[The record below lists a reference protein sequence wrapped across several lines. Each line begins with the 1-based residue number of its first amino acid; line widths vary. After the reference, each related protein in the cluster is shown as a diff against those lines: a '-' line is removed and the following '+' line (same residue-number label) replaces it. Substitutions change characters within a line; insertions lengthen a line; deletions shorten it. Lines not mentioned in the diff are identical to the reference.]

1 MKHYR
6 AELRKAGGAL
16 AGMLAL
22 AALALV
28 SLFGGH
34 PQPSALAQFA
44 PTQTSVP
51 SPPFTSPLRPPTP
64 TATRRPRPTPVS
76 MQPITD
82 ATVIAALRARYRGIL
97 DSEPPTDAPPRSPLI
112 ASPTAPVRGY
122 LPLILSGPA
131 WKGVGDGAYSDVSA
145 LNVSWWYDWRHWK
158 IDSGAFA
165 TALPGRLDRYVPM
178 IWCANRPEDGMF
190 QEDGSLAAPWNPP
203 VIATRAAMHPGR
215 VWLVFNEA
223 DFPMLSLAVTPTPSG
238 PVTHVFFY
246 DQCAKYLCNMLGR
259 TPLPPGTTP
268 TAGPTPTPVLPCSFV
283 STSTATPTWLP
294 GQRTEMA
301 RLAADRYV
309 EIYTAIKQA
318 DPMAKVFC
326 CGNFFTADSPWW
338 QAFLDRLEYHR
349 THGHPN
355 LALDGV
361 HIHTYPWSP
370 STDCQVDGAQIDAE
384 SVWSTCLKDRIEAY
398 LVLHQATSWTR
409 DKPLWITEYGSL
421 YDGVNAEQVTG
432 FLMQPLAGW
441 IGSDDNLLD
450 TGERGVDAVAWFVTG
465 SGAVTPNT
473 WLLEMTATPTWPPPP
488 TPSPTRINMYTGTP
502 ASTPKVP
509 LGAQWAT
516 YPPDR
521 YPPTSTPGP

>member
-1 MKHYR
+1 MKNHR
-6 AELRKAGGAL
+6 DNLRKAGAAIAAL
-16 AGMLAL
+16 MAL
-22 AALALV
+22 AALALL

-34 PQPSALAQFA
+34 PQPAVLAQFA

-97 DSEPPTDAPPRSPLI
+97 DIEPPTDAPPRSPLV

-131 WKGVGDGAYSDVSA
+131 WKGVGDAAYSDVGA
-145 LNVSWWYDWRHWK
+145 LNVSWWYDWQHWK
-158 IDSGAFA
+158 LDSGAFA

-178 IWCANRPEDGMF
+178 IRCANRPEDGMLG
-190 QEDGSLAAPWNPP
+190 DTGVLSAPWNPP

-215 VWLVFNEA
+215 VWLVFNEP

-259 TPLPPGTTP
+259 TPLPPGIAP
-268 TAGPTPTPVLPCSFV
+268 TAGPTPTPVLPCSVV
-283 STSTATPTWLP
+283 STSTATPTWVP
-294 GQRTEMA
+294 GQRAEMA

-309 EIYTAIKQA
+309 EIYTTIKQA
-318 DPMAKVFC
+318 DLRAKVFC
-326 CGNFFTADSPWW
+326 CGNFYTADTPWW
-338 QAFLDRLEYHR
+338 RAFLDRLEYHR

-361 HIHTYPWSP
+361 HIHTYPYSS
-370 STDCQVDGAQIDAE
+370 STDCYPPTINGIWTD
-384 SVWSTCLKDRIEAY
+384 CLKQKIEEY
-398 LVLHQATSWTR
+398 LIVHQSEPLTR
-409 DKPLWITEYGSL
+409 NKPLWITEYGSL
-421 YDGVNAEQVTG
+421 TNNVSADEVAA
-432 FLMQPLAGW
+432 FLMRPMAGW
-441 IGSDDNLLD
+441 IGSDGNKLD
-450 TGERGVDAVAWFVTG
+450 TGEWGVDGVAWFVTG
-465 SGAVTPNT
+465 YGDVTANT
-473 WLLEMTATPTWPPPP
+473 WLLEMTATPTWPPSP

-502 ASTPKVP
+502 ASTPRVP

-516 YPPDR
+516 YPADR
-521 YPPTSTPGP
+521 FPSTSTPGP